1 VLKYHLLGMGT
12 RKVITQLRN
21 QFGWS
26 QSDLAFKSDV
36 SRVMIGKYERG
47 EAVPSLDAAKKIAD
61 AFDVTLDY
69 LVGESKCLSFDKK
82 TLKRFED
89 LQSIEESKR
98 NMLFDLIETY
108 IRDSKTRQAYA
119 SLNIK

>member
-69 LVGESKCLSFDKK
+69 LVGESKYLSFDKK